1 MISLTHRA
9 LAAPST
15 ALLAG
20 YAASSAAQGRR
31 GAAAAIGAWGVDL
44 TARDTSVN
52 PGDDFFRYASG
63 AEHVEIW

>member
-1 MISLTHRA
+1 LTRRA
-9 LAAPST
+9 LAASSA

-31 GAAAAIGAWGVDL
+31 GAWGVDL